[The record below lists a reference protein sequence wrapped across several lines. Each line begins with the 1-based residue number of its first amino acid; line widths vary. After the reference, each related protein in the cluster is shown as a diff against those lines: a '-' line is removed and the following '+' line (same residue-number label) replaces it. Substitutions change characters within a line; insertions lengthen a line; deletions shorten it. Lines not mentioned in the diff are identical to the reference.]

1 MKDTVCL
8 VTGANTGL
16 GFETARG
23 LLAEGRTVVLGCRDL
38 KKGEAARATLVA
50 ETGNPNAVLMQVDL
64 ANLARLRNFV
74 TKFEAKFQRLD
85 VLVHN
90 AGLWPRTRRRTEDGF
105 ELTFGVNHLGPFF
118 LTHALRPLLEKSAP
132 ARVVV
137 LTSSLH
143 FDATLDFEDPM
154 FKVRKHHGGT
164 AYGQSKLANVLFT
177 LGLARRLAGTRVTAN
192 AVHPGVVA
200 TELTRE
206 ASDQSP
212 WGRRGEGNPVRA
224 QKGKLTP
231 KQGAVGPLHLA
242 SSPALADVTGAY
254 FEGTE
259 KKSPSRTALDVA
271 TQDRL
276 WAMSLALLKL
286 PAEVG

>member
-1 MKDTVCL
+1 MKDTVAL

-16 GFETARG
+16 GFEIARG
-23 LLAEGRTVVLGCRDL
+23 LLTEGRTVVLGCRDL
-38 KKGEAARATLVA
+38 KKGEEARAKLVA
-50 ETGNPNAVLMQVDL
+50 ETGNPNAALMQVDL
-64 ANLARLRNFV
+64 ANLARLKNFV
-74 TKFEAKFQRLD
+74 TKFEAKFSRLD
-85 VLVHN
+85 LLVHN

-105 ELTFGVNHLGPFF
+105 EMTFGVNHLGPFF

-143 FDATLDFEDPM
+143 FKAELDFEDPM

-177 LGLARRLAGTRVTAN
+177 FGLARRLAGTGVTAN
-192 AVHPGVVA
+192 TVHPGVVA

-206 ASDQSP
+206 AP
-212 WGRRGEGNPVRA
+212 EAARNPR
-224 QKGKLTP
+224 GKLTP
-231 KQGAVGPLHLA
+231 REGAVGPLHLC
-242 SSPALADVTGAY
+242 SSPALAEVSGAY

-259 KKSPSRTALDVA
+259 KKPASPTALDVA

-286 PAEVG
+286 PPES